1 MAAATDRRY
10 LRIFTVGGM
19 HREVLSLP
27 GPVVALSGFGD
38 KIMVSVHLA
47 MPLPG
52 NQSIGTAIFNIG
64 KNKHVLPNFNPLPL
78 APSSYLAW
86 QGFTDEGVVSCIKIF
101 ELEIGIFKCRF
112 LCILFGCYQAC
123 TMDSVGYIRIFNPA
137 YGSSWIQ
144 ICDSKSIAK
153 GKSDHF
159 FMVGASLQE
168 YSARC
173 ILVKGSRYPSTLP
186 RPVITVLELKLPLCG
201 IENEKYTN
209 EQIYWKSKIISRAI
223 DGMDSHPIGKLNFSQ
238 LYKHLE

>member
-1 MAAATDRRY
+1 
-10 LRIFTVGGM
+10 
-19 HREVLSLP
+19 
-27 GPVVALSGFGD
+27 
-38 KIMVSVHLA
+38 
-47 MPLPG
+47 
-52 NQSIGTAIFNIG
+52 
-64 KNKHVLPNFNPLPL
+64 
-78 APSSYLAW
+78 
-86 QGFTDEGVVSCIKIF
+86 
-101 ELEIGIFKCRF
+101 
-112 LCILFGCYQAC
+112 
-123 TMDSVGYIRIFNPA
+123 MDSVGYIRIFNPA

-238 LYKHLE
+238 LYKHFEYIHTNNFIIYYSSTVSKEALETEENQALIKLFAHACQLEQEIRAIDVCKLMSSSTLQIAIKYASKMGKMQLANKIR